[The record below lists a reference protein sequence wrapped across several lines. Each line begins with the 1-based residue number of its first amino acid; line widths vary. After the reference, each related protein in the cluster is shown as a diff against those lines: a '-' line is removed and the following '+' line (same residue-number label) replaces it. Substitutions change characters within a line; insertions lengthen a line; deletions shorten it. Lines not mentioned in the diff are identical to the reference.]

1 MHPRVTLITL
11 GISDLARSR
20 RFYEALGFTAASA
33 SLGDVVFFQ
42 MAGGVVLAL
51 WPRQELAK
59 DAQIP
64 AADCGGAAA
73 FSGIS
78 LAHNVRS
85 AAEVDAV
92 LDEAARG
99 RPHLEARRE
108 RFLGRLHR
116 LFRRSRR
123 LPLGGGVE
131 SRLRDDGGWRARAFI
146 VNGGANVSQVTDA
159 GFPSS

>member
-92 LDEAARG
+92 LDEAARAG
-99 RPHLEARRE
+99 ARI
-108 RFLGRLHR
+108 LK
-116 LFRRSRR
+116 
-123 LPLGGGVE
+123 PGGNVFWGGYTGYFADPDGYLWEVAWNPGFAMTA
-131 SRLRDDGGWRARAFI
+131 DGGLAL
-146 VNGGANVSQVTDA
+146 
-159 GFPSS
+159 SS